1 MKSTTKKF
9 WRKTWLDF
17 VKFILILL
25 QLSLTSRRCRSYY
38 KEARNHSY
46 DMVIVPGIPFNG
58 IKWDFIM
65 KGRVYWAKY
74 LFDEGIAK
82 NIMFSGAAVHTPW
95 MEGKTMA
102 LFAEAIGIPQEH
114 IFTEDQAEHST
125 ENVFLSYK
133 KACGLGCLKIG
144 FASDPVQTKVLRKFI
159 TKKVSDK
166 IALIPIVYDLLRI
179 IENDM
184 TDPVID
190 HSKTF
195 VKDFIPLKK
204 REKFQQ
210 RFNGTLGGN
219 IVLTETIQSKSDR

>member
-1 MKSTTKKF
+1 
-9 WRKTWLDF
+9 
-17 VKFILILL
+17 
-25 QLSLTSRRCRSYY
+25 
-38 KEARNHSY
+38 
-46 DMVIVPGIPFNG
+46 MVIVPGIPFNG
-58 IKWDFIM
+58 KKWDFIM

-102 LFAEAIGIPQEH
+102 LFAEAIGIPKEH

-133 KACGLGCLKIG
+133 MASELGFLKIA

-159 TKKVSDK
+159 TKKVSSE
-166 IALIPIVYDLLRI
+166 IALIPIVYDLLGI
-179 IENDM
+179 IEKKM
-184 TDPVID
+184 IDPVID
-190 HSKTF
+190 HNKTF
-195 VKDFIPLKK
+195 IKDFVPLKK
-204 REKFQQ
+204 REKFHQ

-219 IVLTETIQSKSDR
+219 IILTETIKSKNNR